1 MRVLKE
7 LMVAA
12 RPKQWAK
19 NVIIYFAFFFT
30 INQRWE
36 PGQLGEILDLLG
48 LTTAAFLLFCAL
60 SGATYLLN
68 DVADAPL
75 DRNHPRKRHRPI
87 AAGRL
92 SPQVATTAA
101 GALAVGGLV
110 LSFLLHPWFGV
121 VALAYVLLT
130 GTYSF
135 ALKRLAIID
144 VLALS
149 GGYLLR
155 AVAGAVVIE
164 VPISPWLYV
173 VTGLGA
179 LLIGFGK
186 RRNELVLAGANGPA
200 AQQREVLQEY
210 SVRLLDQLIAMVAP
224 AILIAYILYTF
235 TAEGLP
241 EDHTMMFTI
250 PFVLYGLFRYLYLM
264 YHRNLGESPD
274 EVLLTDAPLIATVIL
289 WLITAISIL
298 AVAR

>member
-1 MRVLKE
+1 MRLLKE

-75 DRNHPRKRHRPI
+75 DCNHPRKRHRPI

-224 AILIAYILYTF
+224 ATLIAYILYTF